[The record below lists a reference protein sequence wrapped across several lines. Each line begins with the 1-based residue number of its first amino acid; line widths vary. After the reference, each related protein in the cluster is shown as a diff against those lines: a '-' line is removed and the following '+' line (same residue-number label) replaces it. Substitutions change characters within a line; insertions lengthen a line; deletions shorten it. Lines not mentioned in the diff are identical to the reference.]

1 MKFEIVFALLFFSL
15 HIMNGQNGSISVQID
30 KDTLY
35 LDEALNVEFIIEN
48 CGGNFEL
55 PVFDN
60 FEIIGGP
67 NVSSSLTIIN
77 GVKSQKMS
85 YSFQLLPIESGDS
98 EIPGMRIN
106 CEGSVIQTETI
117 PIRILSKK
125 ELGDKS
131 YNAELHSFKFENKGE
146 NTSNSSKKKRVL
158 KKI

>member
-1 MKFEIVFALLFFSL
+1 MKFEIVFALLFFFL

-35 LDEALNVEFIIEN
+35 LDEAQN

-98 EIPGMRIN
+98 EIPGISIN

-125 ELGDKS
+125 NREISRTMLNYILLNLRIKVKT
-131 YNAELHSFKFENKGE
+131 HPIVPR
-146 NTSNSSKKKRVL
+146 KKEC
-158 KKI
+158 

>member
-1 MKFEIVFALLFFSL
+1 MKFEIVLALLFFSL
-15 HIMNGQNGSISVQID
+15 HNMAGQNGSITVRID
-30 KDTLY
+30 KDTVY
-35 LDEALNVEFIIEN
+35 LNETMNIEYIIEN
-48 CGGNFEL
+48 CSGNFEL

-60 FEIIGGP
+60 FEIVSGP

-125 ELGDKS
+125 EPGDKS

-146 NTSNSSKKKRVL
+146 NTSNGSKKKRVL

>member
-1 MKFEIVFALLFFSL
+1 MA
-15 HIMNGQNGSISVQID
+15 GQNGSITVRID
-30 KDTLY
+30 KDTVY
-35 LDEALNVEFIIEN
+35 LNETMNIEYIIEN
-48 CGGNFEL
+48 CSGNFEL

-60 FEIIGGP
+60 FEIVSGP

-125 ELGDKS
+125 EPGDKS

-146 NTSNSSKKKRVL
+146 NTSNGSKKKRVL